1 MATSCARSPTTQGC
15 RWPRSGGG
23 RRPSEKKGSVPVFSG
38 EGGRVDRPGGAG
50 GVEPGPGGWGGGGA
64 LGGGGGGEE
73 AGEVVGVDEGG
84 AVVENLA
91 EGGDVAGDDGGSA
104 GQGLDGGEAEALV
117 IGGEDER
124 AGAGVDG
131 GEVVV
136 GDHARQGDVGELVGP
151 FLRRADEDEREIARR
166 LGEGGDA
173 LARIGGLEAA
183 DPDHV
188 VGRQRVAAADVGDL
202 VVAAGAHSG
211 RGRLR
216 DDDDPVALDVEELDR
231 VK

>member
-50 GVEPGPGGWGGGGA
+50 GVEPGPGGGGGGGA
-64 LGGGGGGEE
+64 RGGGGGGGGLWGGGGGEE
-73 AGEVVGVDEGG
+73 AGEVVGVYEGG
-84 AVVENLA
+84 AVVEDLT
-91 EGGDVAGDDGGSA
+91 EGWDVAGDDGGSA
-104 GQGLDGGEAEALV
+104 GQSLDGGEAEALV

-173 LARIGGLEAA
+173 L
-183 DPDHV
+183 
-188 VGRQRVAAADVGDL
+188 
-202 VVAAGAHSG
+202 
-211 RGRLR
+211 
-216 DDDDPVALDVEELDR
+216 
-231 VK
+231 